1 MKKKIG
7 TVLEAGILTEA
18 KQRAVQESRPLSD
31 IIQDAL
37 GYYLHED
44 VERNGSDALRA
55 CEKFCSYGS
64 SLDRQQIDELLQED
78 MLTV

>member
-18 KQRAVQESRPLSD
+18 KQRAAQESRPLSD
-31 IIQDAL
+31 IIQAAL

-44 VERNGSDALRA
+44 IERNDALRA
-55 CEKFCSYGS
+55 CEKFCSHGS

-78 MLTV
+78 MLAV

>member
-7 TVLEAGILTEA
+7 TVLEVSILTEV
-18 KQRAVQESRPLSD
+18 KHRAAREGRALAD

-44 VERNGSDALRA
+44 VEHTDAVRA
-55 CEKFCSYGS
+55 CEKFCSHGS
-64 SLDRQQIDELLQED
+64 SLDRQQIDEILQED
-78 MLTV
+78 MLAV

>member
-18 KQRAVQESRPLSD
+18 KQRAAQESRPLSD

-37 GYYLHED
+37 NYYLHED
-44 VERNGSDALRA
+44 IERSDAVRA
-55 CEKFCSYGS
+55 CEKFCSHGS

-78 MLTV
+78 MLAV

>member
-18 KQRAVQESRPLSD
+18 KQRAAQESRPLAD

-37 GYYLHED
+37 NYYLHED
-44 VERNGSDALRA
+44 VERSDAVRA
-55 CEKFCSYGS
+55 CEKFCSHGS
-64 SLDRQQIDELLQED
+64 FLDRRQIDELLQED
-78 MLTV
+78 MLAV

>member
-7 TVLEAGILTEA
+7 TVLDAGILTEA

-31 IIQDAL
+31 IIQSAL

-44 VERNGSDALRA
+44 VERSDALRA
-55 CEKFCSYGS
+55 CEKFCSHGS
-64 SLDRQQIDELLQED
+64 SLDKQQIDELLQED
-78 MLTV
+78 MLAV

>member
-7 TVLEAGILTEA
+7 TVLDAGILTEA

-31 IIQDAL
+31 IIQSAL

-44 VERNGSDALRA
+44 IENSDGLRA
-55 CEKFCSYGS
+55 CEKFCSHGS
-64 SLDRQQIDELLQED
+64 SLDKQQIDELLQED
-78 MLTV
+78 MLVA

>member
-18 KQRAVQESRPLSD
+18 KQRAAQESRPLSV

-37 GYYLHED
+37 SYYLHED
-44 VERNGSDALRA
+44 IERSDSLRA
-55 CEKFCSYGS
+55 CEKFCSHGS
-64 SLDRQQIDELLQED
+64 SLDRQQIDEFLQED
-78 MLTV
+78 MLAV